1 MSAPCHVRA
10 RLRSTPLPQLLC
22 VRPGASSAHTAAK
35 RRVDHHHV
43 ASRPRVVF
51 AFTIEGDRITA
62 IDLLADPETL
72 AGLDLEVLDD

>member
-1 MSAPCHVRA
+1 MR
-10 RLRSTPLPQLLC
+10 
-22 VRPGASSAHTAAK
+22 VRPAGG
-35 RRVDHHHV
+35 
-43 ASRPRVVF
+43 RPRVVF